1 MCYTRR
7 GSALRSPRGTLR
19 PTLYRALREASTGP
33 DGTPRGTRTAWRMQ
47 TSARVRV
54 GELEQHGFAPA
65 SPRDPLGGSSPNPHV
80 LPSPRACLMMA
91 TVMIAGVPLARLIGG
106 LLLAV
111 IAADL
116 WPDGAI
122 TGADFLRDVLVFIVP
137 GLVAMWAGA
146 KIGRRR

>member
-1 MCYTRR
+1 
-7 GSALRSPRGTLR
+7 
-19 PTLYRALREASTGP
+19 
-33 DGTPRGTRTAWRMQ
+33 
-47 TSARVRV
+47 
-54 GELEQHGFAPA
+54 
-65 SPRDPLGGSSPNPHV
+65 
-80 LPSPRACLMMA
+80 MMA